1 MAELLRA
8 EDLQLDQEGAGGL
21 HHMDL
26 TVTAGASMGI
36 VGLSGGGKTALAEI
50 LCGCWQAPGRR
61 DRNSS
66 AGGGLASPGTAAFWK
81 TSP

>member
-36 VGLSGGGKTALAEI
+36 VGLSGGGKTAFEEI
-50 LCGCWQAPGRR
+50 LCGERSPQGGRVL
-61 DRNSS
+61 
-66 AGGGLASPGTAAFWK
+66 AGSRTARFKNAFA
-81 TSP
+81 